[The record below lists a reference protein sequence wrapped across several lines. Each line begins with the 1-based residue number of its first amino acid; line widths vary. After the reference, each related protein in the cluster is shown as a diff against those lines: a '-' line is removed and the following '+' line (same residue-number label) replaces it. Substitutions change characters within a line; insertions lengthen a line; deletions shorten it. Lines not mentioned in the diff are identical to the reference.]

1 MLRCCD
7 CGWEGNEEEL
17 IKEKAGLY
25 YYDRVLMDSL
35 KGVEV
40 TRVNFLCPVCGSMI
54 KTRRVVNG
62 TVMDK

>member
-1 MLRCCD
+1 M
-7 CGWEGNEEEL
+7 